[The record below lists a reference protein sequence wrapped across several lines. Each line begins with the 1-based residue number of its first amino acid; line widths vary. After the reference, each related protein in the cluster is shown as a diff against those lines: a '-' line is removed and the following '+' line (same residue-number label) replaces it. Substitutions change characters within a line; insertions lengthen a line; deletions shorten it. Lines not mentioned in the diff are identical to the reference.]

1 MIYAPGIILTSLTGA
16 GLVLRQKRKT
26 AYYEGKKAGLLIEWD
41 QLFLNVQRFNKL
53 TWQI

>member
-26 AYYEGKKAGLLIEWD
+26 AYYEGKKAGLLSGTGFFAAQD
-41 QLFLNVQRFNKL
+41 S
-53 TWQI
+53 

>member
-26 AYYEGKKAGLLIEWD
+26 AYYEGKNAGLLMGSA
-41 QLFLNVQRFNKL
+41 FLKCTAL
-53 TWQI
+53 